1 MALSN
6 AAKSDIEKFDVK
18 LDNSIQLNSS
28 KVPAQQGIFS
38 LVVSA
43 GGTGRDALL
52 ETKGM
57 INKTCCLSLDAKDQP
72 TRNVAYRCFDTDA
85 ASLNQCSSSRSGG
98 AKLSERDGEFVR
110 MEAPNI
116 ATYLSTAFRSQ
127 VPNYVS
133 EWLDFRI
140 DPTINGSDGAG
151 GVRQCGRLLMF
162 QNVDRIRESIASAIR
177 TMTAGQEV
185 IRLNIY
191 VMAGVG
197 GGTGSGTFLDLA
209 YIARDV
215 AESILPNKVTSYGYI
230 FMPDVNLS
238 RPLSEETRTYIRR
251 NGYAALRE
259 LDYTMNMHADGGRF
273 TQRYSNTYVIDTER
287 APFNYVHLVSASGS
301 SGMVQVLKEPYLHG
315 MWAVAQ
321 SVLSFVAQ
329 EQREDVN
336 AVFAMQS
343 HYVNIKTG
351 VDNHQRKFPERQSPY
366 LALGTYNYELP
377 IDHIL
382 LYVTSLLFD
391 KMDSMFDNYPTQQQ
405 ADQAYNALGL
415 APNVLLSSLAGAA
428 PAFVPANCTWE
439 DLFGKNPRYNL
450 GALCNQWVDVTTVD
464 VKNRGKGFLED
475 FAGKFR
481 RLSEAWF
488 TDAECGPIWLNRLL
502 IAASE
507 DCTGLLA
514 KLDKDYTIAGS
525 QIAKYKVDVE
535 KLRQKVNG
543 AAREASTAA
552 ALVGNRDGKKKDY
565 IDALNEYA
573 TACIRM
579 VALAQMQTIYEECA
593 AVLRDM
599 NSKQFEVV
607 TSVLEALKDVCRSNA
622 DILTDTEMTSHASGR
637 TFTWKPISIPDVS
650 DLIKQAFDAKGDAA
664 QTIKNF
670 TTALLSHAY
679 EWADGNVDVRG
690 FICEYLD
697 KNLSDIANNSL
708 EDYVKA
714 ILNNAMSLDASVQA
728 YLAPE
733 VIKQSE
739 PLFAQ
744 TTNADVGGEMWMVS
758 IPYSCPNILAAF
770 KAFRAANPD
779 YAAKLTIQSSA
790 INNRIFAQSVK
801 CAVPLS
807 AYAPMS
813 EYEQIFLT
821 SIESAGLFLRT
832 DWSDLPSPIPYRSR
846 PKAAGMYPPA
856 IQQVEDRQRALY
868 KACREVPVIRM
879 AEMNNQLAFHL
890 HIAKLPD
897 LNAEFSEQ
905 KMRGEG
911 SNWDVPALEEAK
923 AKLENWLTNGL
934 PDRDLSDSVHNT
946 FYEVMHCAV
955 PETDADRANCE
966 VAAGES
972 LLGQYNNLRRA
983 AEELEKYNAV
993 KAKLAEVEEWYR
1005 QAEGVAR
1012 QARTVVCLL
1021 VSGTVRMARD
1031 ENEDLQYCFQSG
1043 ERQRVLVKL
1052 GDQGEWREMVLC
1064 QQIDAMAASAEP
1076 LKRDQ
1081 IKSLC
1086 DKADRE
1092 YKRMDADACLTKL
1105 EALKNAVETRYET
1118 MRDDLSDGFAD
1129 PRVTYDTLNFYEK
1142 LIRFIEREMRTR
1154 KRAPKASMDD
1164 MF

>member
-6 AAKSDIEKFDVK
+6 AAKSDIEKFDVN

-38 LVVSA
+38 LVISA

-98 AKLSERDGEFVR
+98 ARLSERDGEFVR

-133 EWLDFRI
+133 EWLDFNI

-197 GGTGSGTFLDLA
+197 GGTGSGTYLDLA

-238 RPLSEETRTYIRR
+238 RPLSDETKTYIRR

-287 APFNYVHLVSASGS
+287 APFNYVHLVSASGA

-329 EQREDVN
+329 EQREGVN

-391 KMDSMFDNYPTQQQ
+391 KMDSMFDNYPTQKE
-405 ADQAYNALGL
+405 ADQAYNTLGL
-415 APNVLLSSLAGAA
+415 APNVLLPSLTGGA
-428 PAFVPANCTWE
+428 PGFVPANCTWE

-450 GALCNQWVDVTTVD
+450 GALCNQWVDGTTVD
-464 VKNRGKGFLED
+464 VKNRGKS
-475 FAGKFR
+475 FADSFGENFR
-481 RLSEAWF
+481 RLSEGWF
-488 TDAECGPIWLNRLL
+488 TDVDCGPIWLNRLL

-514 KLDKDYTIAGS
+514 KLDKDYAIAGG
-525 QIAKYKVDVE
+525 QIAKYKVEVE

-543 AAREASTAA
+543 AARDASAA
-552 ALVGNRDGKKKDY
+552 PALVGNRDGKKQDY

-579 VALAQMQTIYEECA
+579 VALAQMQTIYEACA
-593 AVLRDM
+593 GFLRDM

-622 DILTDTEMTSHASGR
+622 DILTATEMTSHAGGR

-650 DLIKQAFDAKGDAA
+650 DVIKQAFDAKGDAA

-679 EWADGNVDVRG
+679 KWADGNVDVRG

-714 ILNNAMSLDASVQA
+714 ILNNAVSLEASVQS

-770 KAFRAANPD
+770 KAFREANPT
-779 YAAKLTIQSSA
+779 YAAKLTIQSSG

-832 DWSDLPSPIPYRSR
+832 DWKDLPSPIPYRSR
-846 PKAAGMYPPA
+846 PKAAGMYPTA
-856 IQQVEDRQRALY
+856 IQQSEDRQRTLY

-879 AEMNNQLAFHL
+879 TDANNQREYHL

-897 LNAEFSEQ
+897 LNAQFSEQ

-911 SNWDVPALEEAK
+911 SNWDVPALEAAK
-923 AKLENWLTNGL
+923 EQLESWLTNGL
-934 PDRDLSDSVHNT
+934 PDRDLNDAVHST
-946 FYEVMHCAV
+946 YYEVMHCAV
-955 PETDADRANCE
+955 PQTDADRETCE
-966 VAAGES
+966 IAAAEC

-1012 QARTVVCLL
+1012 QARIIVYLL

-1031 ENEDLQYCFQSG
+1031 ENADLQYCVQSG
-1043 ERQRVLVKL
+1043 ERQRVLVKV
-1052 GDQGEWREMVLC
+1052 GDQGDWREMVLC
-1064 QQIDAMAASAEP
+1064 KHIEDMAAGTEP

-1081 IKSLC
+1081 AKSLC
-1086 DKADRE
+1086 DKAARE
-1092 YKRMDADACLTKL
+1092 YKLMDVEACRTKL
-1105 EALKNAVETRYET
+1105 EALKASVESRYET

-1129 PRVTYDTLNFYEK
+1129 SRVTYDTLNFYEK
-1142 LIRFIEREMRTR
+1142 IIRFIERELRTL
-1154 KRAPKASMDD
+1154 KPKAPAAMDD
-1164 MF
+1164 FF